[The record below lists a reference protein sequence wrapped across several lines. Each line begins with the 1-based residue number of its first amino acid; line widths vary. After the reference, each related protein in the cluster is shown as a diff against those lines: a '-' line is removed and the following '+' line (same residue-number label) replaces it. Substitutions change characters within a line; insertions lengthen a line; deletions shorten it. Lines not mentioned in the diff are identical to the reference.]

1 MASPCA
7 GSASASARAMM
18 WGPISARASLSYSTR
33 LTGRRKVWVAVVAH
47 PRKLQKDAAGKYEEV
62 DEYTVSGSAHWANVC
77 DFLLSVKRVFPQELA
92 DGDAGSANPSYT
104 VVSVLKVR
112 DQEICHTGR
121 MYYIRMA
128 SGRYVEMKG
137 EKECQEYLRK
147 TIIHGTDLAAPW
159 IDVR

>member
-1 MASPCA
+1 MEITSNDYYQLPQRLLAPLTLVGENGA
-7 GSASASARAMM
+7 VKAMM
-18 WGPISARASLSYSTR
+18 ERRGIEERLYDYRCRAAVHNFGPLQTDALCYVTTVGSKAVAMCFEAVTTGDIDRVR
-33 LTGRRKVWVAVVAH
+33 L
-47 PRKLQKDAAGKYEEV
+47 D
-62 DEYTVSGSAHWANVC
+62 D
-77 DFLLSVKRVFPQELA
+77 D
-92 DGDAGSANPSYT
+92 DAGSANPSYT

-137 EKECQEYLRK
+137 EKECQEHLRK

>member
-1 MASPCA
+1 M
-7 GSASASARAMM
+7 
-18 WGPISARASLSYSTR
+18 
-33 LTGRRKVWVAVVAH
+33 
-47 PRKLQKDAAGKYEEV
+47 QKDAAGKYEEV

-77 DFLLSVKRVFPQELA
+77 DFLLSVKRVFPPELA
-92 DGDAGSANPSYT
+92 DDDAGSANPSFT
-104 VVSVLKVR
+104 VVNVLKVR

-137 EKECQEYLRK
+137 EKECQEQLRK
-147 TIIHGTDLAAPW
+147 TIIHGTDEAAPW

>member
-1 MASPCA
+1 MLTSLQAW
-7 GSASASARAMM
+7 AR
-18 WGPISARASLSYSTR
+18 
-33 LTGRRKVWVAVVAH
+33 RRKVWVAVVAH

-92 DGDAGSANPSYT
+92 DDDAGSANPSYT

-137 EKECQEYLRK
+137 EKECQEHLRK